1 MGSHQHQMHDDH
13 LGRTV
18 RWVGHDSAMTENPL
32 VKFDRAAAVADSVI
46 AAVRPDQLG
55 DPTPCTEWSVRQ
67 LINHLVTGNLMFAG
81 MVTGGP
87 RPDRNQDQLGD
98 DPLGA
103 FRSTASDL
111 RAAFSAEGALDGTY
125 PTPFGESPGAVLVNM
140 RVVEMSVHS
149 WDIAKATGQS
159 TDLDPQLAEWGLRS
173 LRNALPADR
182 AGSPFGTEQ
191 PASGAVTAAD
201 RLAAFAGRA
210 VQ

>member
-1 MGSHQHQMHDDH
+1 M
-13 LGRTV
+13 
-18 RWVGHDSAMTENPL
+18 AENPF
-32 VKFDRAAAVADSVI
+32 VNFDRAAAVADSVI
-46 AAVRPDQLG
+46 AAVKPDQLD

-67 LINHLVTGNLMFAG
+67 LINHVVTGNLMFTS

-87 RPDRNQDQLGD
+87 RPDRNQDQFGD

-103 FRSTASDL
+103 FRATARDL
-111 RAAFSAEGALDGTY
+111 RAAFSAEGALDRIY
-125 PTPFGESPGAVLVNM
+125 PTPFGEDPGTVLVNM
-140 RVVEMSVHS
+140 LAIEMSIHA

-159 TDLDPQLAEWGLRS
+159 TDLDPELAEWGLHSARG
-173 LRNALPADR
+173 ALPADR

-191 PASGAVTAAD
+191 PAPEGATAAD

>member
-1 MGSHQHQMHDDH
+1 
-13 LGRTV
+13 
-18 RWVGHDSAMTENPL
+18 MTENPF
-32 VKFDRAAAVADSVI
+32 VKFDRAVAVADSVI
-46 AAVRPDQLG
+46 AAVKQDQLG

-67 LINHLVTGNLMFAG
+67 LINHVATGSLMFVS

-103 FRSTASDL
+103 FRATVRDL
-111 RAAFSAEGALDGTY
+111 RAAFSAEGALDRIY
-125 PTPFGESPGAVLVNM
+125 PTPFGDGPGAVLVNM
-140 RVVEMSVHS
+140 RVIEMSIHA

-159 TDLDPQLAEWGLRS
+159 TDLDPELAEWGLRS
-173 LRNALPADR
+173 LRDAVPADR

-191 PASGAVTAAD
+191 PAPEGATAAD